1 MKKFAEMVQLALS
14 AEGAP
19 AGRLDDILEKC
30 SKNIR
35 KLSITETGW
44 AAPEHQVT
52 GLTQFRLP
60 ADFVPGNTYRVMWE
74 GYDVW
79 LHNIVIAKTKQPGA
93 RSKKLALMEITS
105 DYYGLLAYVE

>member
-1 MKKFAEMVQLALS
+1 MKTFAEMVELS
-14 AEGAP
+14 LSTEGKP
-19 AGRLDDILEKC
+19 VGRLGDILEQC
-30 SKNIR
+30 SQNIR
-35 KLSITETGW
+35 NLSIAEPRW

-52 GLTQFRLP
+52 GLTVSRLP

-74 GYDVW
+74 GRDVW
-79 LHNIVIAKTKQPGA
+79 LNNIVVAHTKEPGA